1 MSKSRLF
8 LTKPLPQLFS
18 ESKDSGGLKRSLTA
32 LNLTTLGI
40 GAIIG
45 AGIFVLSGQAAAMY
59 AGPAIVLSF
68 IVSGMAC
75 GFAGLCYAEFAS
87 MIPIA
92 GSAYTYSYA
101 TLGEFLAWIIGW
113 DLILE
118 YLFAASTVAV
128 GWSGYVVSFL
138 KDLNIFIPAQ
148 YTGAVG
154 TVLVNVPDMGWKPLT
169 EAFANTLASSGIQ
182 VDSLAHVTCVL
193 NIPAMFIVA
202 LLTTL
207 LVIGIKESANFNNLM
222 VITKVS
228 VIILFVVLGF
238 MFVKSV
244 NWHPFIPANKVESAP
259 ISQYGSLWGWLKAY
273 SHEFGKYGI
282 SGIFRGAGVIFF
294 AYIGFDAVSTAAQ
307 EAKNPQRDMPVGIL
321 GSLGISTILY
331 ILVAIV
337 LTGIVSYTTLN
348 VADPVA
354 VGVDAMGK
362 GMFWLRPIV
371 KIAAIAGLSS
381 VILVM
386 LLGQPRIFYS
396 MSKDGLLPPVFSKV
410 HPKFKTPYISTII
423 TGSVAMIIAGILP
436 ISILG
441 ELVSIGTLLAFIIV
455 CISIIVLRKS
465 KPDIERPFKTPW
477 VPLVPILGASICF
490 IQMAS
495 LPLDTWLRLIIWMA
509 IGFTIYFTYGVR
521 HSKIRKSTPIK

>member
-169 EAFANTLASSGIQ
+169 EAFANTLASSGIN
-182 VDSLAHVTCVL
+182 VDSLAHVTCIL

-228 VIILFVVLGF
+228 VIILFVALGF
-238 MFVKSV
+238 MFVKSA

-259 ISQYGSLWGWLKAY
+259 ISQYGSFWGWLKAY

-321 GSLGISTILY
+321 GSL
-331 ILVAIV
+331 
-337 LTGIVSYTTLN
+337 
-348 VADPVA
+348 
-354 VGVDAMGK
+354 
-362 GMFWLRPIV
+362 
-371 KIAAIAGLSS
+371 
-381 VILVM
+381 
-386 LLGQPRIFYS
+386 
-396 MSKDGLLPPVFSKV
+396 
-410 HPKFKTPYISTII
+410 
-423 TGSVAMIIAGILP
+423 
-436 ISILG
+436 
-441 ELVSIGTLLAFIIV
+441 
-455 CISIIVLRKS
+455 
-465 KPDIERPFKTPW
+465 
-477 VPLVPILGASICF
+477 
-490 IQMAS
+490 
-495 LPLDTWLRLIIWMA
+495 
-509 IGFTIYFTYGVR
+509 
-521 HSKIRKSTPIK
+521 